1 MNALAR
7 LATGFAAALLEA
19 WQELRIHKLRVLLS
33 LIGVTVAVA
42 SLTTALAGAGMA
54 RQMMTESLERD
65 GRPAMITTYAFDP
78 SSDGG
83 PQGDDSVAQ
92 AFEKT
97 SERFKIDYTTMIGRS
112 YGQQVVSQGVALDAE
127 TLVVE
132 PDYAPMHRLVISQ
145 GRWLESED
153 AQNLSPAVVV
163 DQNIIRELGLEG
175 QQLPFTVDLVSN
187 GDAVSVT
194 VIGTS
199 SSRSFGMSGQLW
211 MLPATY
217 EHWFSERAPL
227 NEVSYKMWV
236 PIEGSEELAMHFG
249 QQMQAELPGYTVDS
263 HREDY
268 LMWGADE
275 SLKQLALVVSG
286 IAVIILLLGS
296 LSLLN
301 VSMVTMKQRIREVGI
316 RRSFGATTGRVF
328 FSVMMESVVA
338 TAVAGGLGVLISV
351 ALVSNESLL
360 NMVLATELD
369 QKPPFPLDAA
379 LLGMGVSV
387 AVGALTGV
395 LPALVAARVKIVDA
409 IRV

>member
-97 SERFKIDYTTMIGRS
+97 SARFKIDYTTMIGRS
-112 YGQQVVSQGVALDAE
+112 YDQRVSYQGMALEAE

-132 PDYAPMHRLVISQ
+132 PDYAPMHRLVMSQ

-163 DQNIIRELGLEG
+163 DQNIMRELGLEG
-175 QQLPFTVDLVSN
+175 QRLPLAVDLVSN
-187 GDAVSVT
+187 GNAVSVT
-194 VIGTS
+194 VIGTA

-217 EHWFSERAPL
+217 DHWFAGQSPM
-227 NEVSYKMWV
+227 NEMAYKMWV
-236 PIEGSEELAMHFG
+236 PIDGSEELAMHFG
-249 QQMQAELPGYTVDS
+249 QQMQAELPGFTVDS

-275 SLKQLALVVSG
+275 SLNQLALVVSG

-301 VSMVTMKQRIREVGI
+301 VAMVTMKQRIREVGI
-316 RRSFGATTGRVF
+316 RRSFDATTGRVF

-338 TAVAGGLGVLISV
+338 TAVAGALGVLISV

-369 QKPPFPLDAA
+369 QMPPFPLDAA
-379 LLGMGVSV
+379 LLGMGVSI

>member
-1 MNALAR
+1 MNAFAR

-54 RQMMTESLERD
+54 RQMMTETLERD

-97 SERFKIDYTTMIGRS
+97 SARFKIDYTTMIGRS
-112 YGQQVVSQGVALDAE
+112 YDQQVVSHGVALDAE

-187 GDAVSVT
+187 GNAVSVT

-249 QQMQAELPGYTVDS
+249 QQMQAELPGFTVDS

-275 SLKQLALVVSG
+275 SLKQLAMVVSG

-369 QKPPFPLDAA
+369 QMPPFPLDAA

>member
-369 QKPPFPLDAA
+369 QMPPFPLDAA

>member
-54 RQMMTESLERD
+54 RQMMTETLERD
-65 GRPAMITTYAFDP
+65 GRPAMITTYAFDAR
-78 SSDGG
+78 SDGG

-97 SERFKIDYTTMIGRS
+97 SARFKIDYTTMIGRS
-112 YGQQVVSQGVALDAE
+112 YDQRVVSQGVALDAE

-132 PDYAPMHRLVISQ
+132 PDYAPMHRLVMTK

-187 GDAVSVT
+187 GNAVSVT

-249 QQMQAELPGYTVDS
+249 QQMQAELPGFTVDS

-286 IAVIILLLGS
+286 IAMIILLLGS

-369 QKPPFPLDAA
+369 QMPPFPLDAA

>member
-97 SERFKIDYTTMIGRS
+97 SARFKIDYTTMIGRS
-112 YGQQVVSQGVALDAE
+112 YDQRVSYQGMALEAE

-132 PDYAPMHRLVISQ
+132 PDYAPMHRLVMSQ

-163 DQNIIRELGLEG
+163 DQNIMRELGLEG
-175 QQLPFTVDLVSN
+175 QRLPLAVDLVSN
-187 GDAVSVT
+187 GNAVSVT
-194 VIGTS
+194 VIGTA

-217 EHWFSERAPL
+217 DHWFAGQSPM
-227 NEVSYKMWV
+227 NEMAYKMWV
-236 PIEGSEELAMHFG
+236 PIDGSEELAMHFG
-249 QQMQAELPGYTVDS
+249 QQMQAELPGFTVDS

-275 SLKQLALVVSG
+275 SLNQLALVVSG

-301 VSMVTMKQRIREVGI
+301 VAMVTMKQRIREVGI

-338 TAVAGGLGVLISV
+338 TAVAGALGVLISV

-369 QKPPFPLDAA
+369 QMPHFPLDAA
-379 LLGMGVSV
+379 LLGMGVSI

>member
-97 SERFKIDYTTMIGRS
+97 GERFKIDYTTMIGRS

-369 QKPPFPLDAA
+369 QMPPFPLDAA

>member
-97 SERFKIDYTTMIGRS
+97 SARFKIDYTTMIGRS
-112 YGQQVVSQGVALDAE
+112 YDQRVSYQGMALEAE

-132 PDYAPMHRLVISQ
+132 PDYAPMHRLVMSQ

-163 DQNIIRELGLEG
+163 DQNIMRELGLEG
-175 QQLPFTVDLVSN
+175 QRLPLAVDLVSN
-187 GDAVSVT
+187 GNAVSVT
-194 VIGTS
+194 VIGTA

-217 EHWFSERAPL
+217 DHWFAGQSPM
-227 NEVSYKMWV
+227 NEVAYKMWV
-236 PIEGSEELAMHFG
+236 PIDGSEELAMHFG
-249 QQMQAELPGYTVDS
+249 QQMQAELPGFTVDS

-351 ALVSNESLL
+351 ALVSNQSLL

-369 QKPPFPLDAA
+369 QMPPFPLDAA

>member
-249 QQMQAELPGYTVDS
+249 QQMQAELPGCTVDS

-369 QKPPFPLDAA
+369 QMPPFPLDAA

>member
-97 SERFKIDYTTMIGRS
+97 SARFKIDYTTMIGRS
-112 YGQQVVSQGVALDAE
+112 YDQRVSYQGMALEAE

-132 PDYAPMHRLVISQ
+132 PDYAPMHRLVMSQ

-163 DQNIIRELGLEG
+163 DQNIMRELGLEG
-175 QQLPFTVDLVSN
+175 QRLPLAVDLVSN
-187 GDAVSVT
+187 GNAVSVT
-194 VIGTS
+194 VIGTA

-217 EHWFSERAPL
+217 DHWFAGQSPM
-227 NEVSYKMWV
+227 NEMAYKMWV
-236 PIEGSEELAMHFG
+236 PIDGSEELAMHFG
-249 QQMQAELPGYTVDS
+249 QQMQAELPGFTVDS

-275 SLKQLALVVSG
+275 SLNQLALVVSG

-351 ALVSNESLL
+351 ALVSNQSLL

-369 QKPPFPLDAA
+369 QMPPFPLDAA

>member
-1 MNALAR
+1 MNTLTR
-7 LATGFAAALLEA
+7 LGTGFAAALLEA

-33 LIGVTVAVA
+33 LIGVTIAVA

-65 GRPAMITTYAFDP
+65 GRPAMITTYAYDP
-78 SSDGG
+78 RSDGG
-83 PQGDDSVAQ
+83 PQGGGPVAQ

-97 SERFKIDYTTMIGRS
+97 SERFKVDYTSMIGRN
-112 YGQQVVSQGVALDAE
+112 YGQRIASQGMALDAE
-127 TLVVE
+127 VLVVE
-132 PDYAPMHRLVISQ
+132 PDYAPMHRLVMAD
-145 GRWLESED
+145 GRWLEAED

-163 DQNIIRELGLEG
+163 DQNVIKELGMEG
-175 QQLPFTVDLVSN
+175 QQLPLTVDLMSN
-187 GDAVSVT
+187 GNAVSVT

-199 SSRSFGMSGQLW
+199 SARSFGMSGQLW

-217 EHWFSERAPL
+217 EHWFAGQTPL
-227 NEVSYKMWV
+227 DEVSYKMWV

-249 QQMQAELPGYTVDS
+249 QQLQAELPGFTVES

-275 SLKQLALVVSG
+275 SLKQLAMVVSG
-286 IAVIILLLGS
+286 IAIIILLLGS

-301 VSMVTMKQRIREVGI
+301 VAMVTMKQRIREVGI

-351 ALVSNESLL
+351 ALVSNENLL
-360 NMVLATELD
+360 SMVLATELD
-369 QKPPFPLDAA
+369 QMPAFPLDAA
-379 LLGMGVSV
+379 LLGMGVSI

>member
-187 GDAVSVT
+187 GNAVSVT

-249 QQMQAELPGYTVDS
+249 QQMQAELPGFTVDS

-275 SLKQLALVVSG
+275 SLKQLAMVVSG

-369 QKPPFPLDAA
+369 QMPPFPLDAA

>member
-97 SERFKIDYTTMIGRS
+97 SERFKIDYTTMVGRS

-132 PDYAPMHRLVISQ
+132 PDYAPMHRLVMTE

-369 QKPPFPLDAA
+369 QMPPFPLDAA

>member
-1 MNALAR
+1 MNAFAR

-54 RQMMTESLERD
+54 RQMMTETLERD

-97 SERFKIDYTTMIGRS
+97 SARFKIDYTTMIGRS
-112 YGQQVVSQGVALDAE
+112 YDQQVVSQGVALDAE

-187 GDAVSVT
+187 GNAVSVT

-249 QQMQAELPGYTVDS
+249 QQMQAELPGFTVDS

-275 SLKQLALVVSG
+275 SLKQLAMVVSG

-369 QKPPFPLDAA
+369 QMPPFPLDAA

>member
-97 SERFKIDYTTMIGRS
+97 SARFKIDYTTMIGRS
-112 YGQQVVSQGVALDAE
+112 YDQRVSYQGMAIEAE

-132 PDYAPMHRLVISQ
+132 PDYAPMHRLVMSQ

-163 DQNIIRELGLEG
+163 DQNIMRELGLEG
-175 QQLPFTVDLVSN
+175 QRLPLAVDLVSN
-187 GDAVSVT
+187 GNAVSVT
-194 VIGTS
+194 VIGTA

-217 EHWFSERAPL
+217 DHWFAGQSPM
-227 NEVSYKMWV
+227 NEVAYKMWV
-236 PIEGSEELAMHFG
+236 PIEGSEDLAMHFG
-249 QQMQAELPGYTVDS
+249 QQMQAELPGFTVDS

-351 ALVSNESLL
+351 ALVSNQSLL

-369 QKPPFPLDAA
+369 QMPPFPLDAA

>member
-1 MNALAR
+1 MNTLAR
-7 LATGFAAALLEA
+7 LGTGFAAALLEA

-33 LIGVTVAVA
+33 LVGVTIAVA

-54 RQMMTESLERD
+54 RQMMTESLESE
-65 GRPAMITTYAFDP
+65 GRPAMITTYAYDP
-78 SSDGG
+78 RSDGG
-83 PQGDDSVAQ
+83 PQGGGPVAK
-92 AFEKT
+92 AFDKT
-97 SERFKIDYTTMIGRS
+97 SERFKIDYTTMIGRN
-112 YGQQVVSQGVALDAE
+112 YGQQVASQGMALDAE
-127 TLVVE
+127 VLVVE
-132 PDYAPMHRLVISQ
+132 PDYAPMHRLVMAE
-145 GRWLESED
+145 GRWLETED

-163 DQNIIRELGLEG
+163 DQNVIKELGLEG
-175 QQLPFTVDLVSN
+175 QRLPLTVDLMSN
-187 GDAVSVT
+187 GNAVSVT

-199 SSRSFGMSGQLW
+199 TARSFGMSGQLW

-217 EHWFSERAPL
+217 EHWFSGQTPL
-227 NEVSYKMWV
+227 DEVSYKMWV
-236 PIEGSEELAMHFG
+236 PIEGSEELAMRFG
-249 QQMQAELPGYTVDS
+249 QQLQAELPGFTVES
-263 HREDY
+263 HRQDY

-275 SLKQLALVVSG
+275 SLKQLAMVVAG

-301 VSMVTMKQRIREVGI
+301 VAMVTMKQRIREVGI

-351 ALVSNESLL
+351 ALVSNENLL
-360 NMVLATELD
+360 SMVLATELD
-369 QKPPFPLDAA
+369 QMPGFPLDAA

>member
-1 MNALAR
+1 MKALAR

-132 PDYAPMHRLVISQ
+132 PDYAPMHRLVMTE

-187 GDAVSVT
+187 GNAVSVT

-369 QKPPFPLDAA
+369 QMPPFPLDAA

>member
-132 PDYAPMHRLVISQ
+132 PDYAPMHRLVMTE

-175 QQLPFTVDLVSN
+175 QQLPLTVDLVSN

-227 NEVSYKMWV
+227 NEVAYKMWV
-236 PIEGSEELAMHFG
+236 PIDGSEELAMHFG
-249 QQMQAELPGYTVDS
+249 QQMQAELPGFTVDS

-275 SLKQLALVVSG
+275 SLNQLALVVSG

-301 VSMVTMKQRIREVGI
+301 IAMVTMKQRIREVGI

-338 TAVAGGLGVLISV
+338 TAVAGALGVLISV

-360 NMVLATELD
+360 NMVLAAELD
-369 QKPPFPLDAA
+369 QMPPFPLDAA

>member
-132 PDYAPMHRLVISQ
+132 PDYAPMHRLVMTE

-163 DQNIIRELGLEG
+163 DQNIIIELGLEG

-275 SLKQLALVVSG
+275 SLKQLAMVVSG

-338 TAVAGGLGVLISV
+338 TVVAGGLGVLISV

-369 QKPPFPLDAA
+369 QMPPFPLDAA